1 MLTYQE
7 VVDDAKARRE
17 FIIGKEKEINRQL
30 ALTNVDDEVERLT
43 AMELEYIES
52 RQMLDLMTL
61 QSLDKSAELANIKA
75 TIVAVIA
82 KLRATQRKVEKWGAI
97 ADGVT
102 EALTQLDALT
112 KKLAELKPKDG
123 TGTG

>member
-82 KLRATQRKVEKWGAI
+82 KLRATQRKVEKWCAI